1 MAPQKI
7 QSKERPAFV
16 GTVTDRTNT
25 QVITE
30 PNCAY
35 AASWVEINRAA
46 FEHNIA
52 QYRAVIGAGK
62 QLAVVI
68 KSNAYGHGI
77 AEIAKLCEQLPAVDW
92 ICTVSLSEALSVRAL
107 GIRKPIFVLSY
118 LDADLRL
125 AVQQEIDLVVYDRQ
139 TLEQLERIGQELNR
153 CAYVHI
159 KVDTGLSRL
168 GLKPQAAL
176 TLILEAQK
184 LTHVQIR
191 GIFTHLAESEKSG
204 EGFTRQQVG
213 ALQTVLAQL
222 AQAGI
227 SIPLV
232 HFSCT
237 AALTVVED
245 TRYTFGRLGLGV
257 YGLWPSQAAKEV
269 TQERFP
275 GFTLEP
281 VMTWKTRVIQVKT
294 VSAGS
299 FVGYGR
305 TFCTQRET
313 ILAVLPVGYWE
324 GYARGLSNRAQV
336 LINGVLAPVVG
347 RISMNLTTVDVTDVP
362 NVCVGTIVTLL
373 GEHPALSPDTL
384 AATLGTINWEVVTR
398 INPLIKRELV

>member
-1 MAPQKI
+1 MPFHTEYQSEQQKNLPI
-7 QSKERPAFV
+7 NANVSA
-16 GTVTDRTNT
+16 GTANSIE
-25 QVITE
+25 Q
-30 PNCAY
+30 
-35 AASWVEINRAA
+35 AASWLEINRVA

-52 QYRAVIGAGK
+52 QYRSIVGAGK

-77 AEIAKLCEQLPAVDW
+77 AEIAQLCEQFPAVDW
-92 ICTVSLSEALSVRAL
+92 LCTVSLSEALAVRAL

-118 LDADLRL
+118 LDANLRL

-139 TLEQLERIGQELNR
+139 ILGQLERIGQELNK
-153 CAYVHI
+153 CVYVHI

-176 TLILEAQK
+176 DLVLEAQA
-184 LTHVQIR
+184 LTHIQIR

-204 EGFTRQQVG
+204 DGFTKQQVG
-213 ALQTVLAQL
+213 ALQSVLAQL
-222 AQAGI
+222 AQEGI

-237 AALTVVED
+237 AALTVVDD

-281 VMTWKTRVIQVKT
+281 VMSWKTRVIQVKT
-294 VSAGS
+294 VPAGS
-299 FVGYGR
+299 YVGYGR

-313 ILAVLPVGYWE
+313 TLAILSVGYWE
-324 GYARGLSNRAQV
+324 GYARGLSNRAHV

-347 RISMNLTTVDVTDVP
+347 RISMNLTTIDVTDVP
-362 NVCVGTIVTLL
+362 NVMVGSVVTLL

-398 INPLIKRELV
+398 INPLIPRVLV

>member
-1 MAPQKI
+1 MPLQIHK
-7 QSKERPAFV
+7 
-16 GTVTDRTNT
+16 
-25 QVITE
+25 E
-30 PNCAY
+30 PNRSLPTTEGYSFVHAS
-35 AASWVEINRAA
+35 SWVEISRAA

-52 QYRAVIGAGK
+52 QYRSVIGEHK

-77 AEIAKLCEQLPAVDW
+77 AEIAQLCEQLPVVDW
-92 ICTVSLSEALSVRAL
+92 LCTVSLSEALATRAH

-125 AVQQEIDLVVYDRQ
+125 AVQQEIDLVVYDQ
-139 TLEQLERIGQELNR
+139 WTLDQLEHIGQQLNKFV
-153 CAYVHI
+153 YVHV

-168 GLKPQAAL
+168 GLAPHKAL
-176 TLILEAQK
+176 ELILAAYGMAHIK
-184 LTHVQIR
+184 VR

-204 EGFTRQQVG
+204 EGFTKQQVI

-222 AQAGI
+222 AEKGM

-257 YGLWPSQAAKEV
+257 YGLWPSQETKEV
-269 TQERFP
+269 TQERYP

-281 VMTWKTRVIQVKT
+281 VMSWKTRVIQVKT
-294 VSAGS
+294 VPVGS
-299 FVGYGR
+299 YVGYGR

-313 ILAVLPVGYWE
+313 LLAVLPVGYWD
-324 GYARGLSNRAQV
+324 GYARGLSNRAEV
-336 LINGVLAPVVG
+336 LINGSLAPVVG
-347 RISMNLTTVDVTDVP
+347 RVSMNLTTIDVTEVP
-362 NVCVGTIVTLL
+362 NVTVGSVVTLL
-373 GEHPALSPDTL
+373 GDHPALSPDTL

-398 INPLIKRELV
+398 INPLVPRVVV